1 MSGQLNS
8 DQPTP
13 SSKAETLFTWREY
26 WRAMGGFWSGKTRR
40 RAWLLTIAIGALI
53 LAAISIQYA
62 LNRWNRYFFD
72 ALESRDYAQ
81 ATHAVLLFAG
91 VVVAAVLTAVAQN
104 WTRMSLQAHWRRW
117 TTAMLAEKW
126 LQDRHFYQINIAAPE
141 VDNPEFRMTDD
152 VKVATEPVVDLGIGL
167 INAILTA
174 IVFVGVLWTAGGAIT
189 LGGYAIPGYF
199 VVVAALYGCVNSM
212 LMLAL
217 GRPLIRS
224 TEMKNAAEAK
234 NRFELVRI
242 RENAESIALIGG
254 EADEKRAIDET
265 LKDVVARWT
274 EVIRHQSLSIFI
286 IHGNVM
292 LAPVLPLLIGAP
304 KYLAGEMTLGNLMQ
318 VAAAFVQ
325 VQIAFNWIVD
335 NYVRLAE
342 WRASSGRV
350 VHLWRT
356 LDAFKRHEDRRERIE
371 IGESPDD
378 RIRLHGLSVN
388 LHNGKVVINDADAE
402 IAHGEKVLIKGASG
416 TGKSTLIRAIAGLW
430 PWGEGRIE
438 LPKGDRL
445 NFLPQKPYIPIGSLR
460 AALLYPDRMNAPGE
474 DALREAL
481 FRCGLG
487 SFVNRLDEEQRWDRV
502 MSGGQ
507 QQRLAF
513 ARLLLQKPDIAI
525 LDEATSALD
534 EDSQHS
540 LMSLFRNELANVT
553 LLSVGHRP
561 GLEEFHDRVIE
572 LALKK
577 QGAEIVDGPD
587 DNDETRQLRFLT
599 RVLRRA
605 FRREHGPL
613 SA

>member
-8 DQPTP
+8 DQP
-13 SSKAETLFTWREY
+13 SSKVETLFTWREY

-126 LQDRHFYQINIAAPE
+126 LKDRHFYQINIAAPE

-265 LKDVVARWT
+265 LKDVLARWT

-292 LAPVLPLLIGAP
+292 LTPVLPLLIGAP

-371 IGESPDD
+371 IGESPDN

-460 AALLYPDRMNAPGE
+460 AALLYPDRMNAPDE

-561 GLEEFHDRVIE
+561 GLEEFHDRVVE

-587 DNDETRQLRFLT
+587 ENDETRQLRFLT

>member
-8 DQPTP
+8 DQP
-13 SSKAETLFTWREY
+13 SSKVETLFTWREY
-26 WRAMGGFWSGKTRR
+26 WRALGGFWSGKTRR

-126 LQDRHFYQINIAAPE
+126 LKDRHFYQINIAAPE

-265 LKDVVARWT
+265 LKDVLARWT

-371 IGESPDD
+371 IGESPDN

-460 AALLYPDRMNAPGE
+460 AALLYPDRMNAPDE

-561 GLEEFHDRVIE
+561 GLEEFHDRVVE

-587 DNDETRQLRFLT
+587 ENDETRQLRFLT